1 MTEKKS
7 IAIKPLTAGDLN
19 SVVEID
25 SATSGISRRGYFEKR
40 LTAGLNR
47 PKDYVYVGLFA
58 KDKLQGFA
66 LARLVVGEFGNA
78 GASAALDAIAT
89 RPEVG
94 HQGYGQMLLDEV
106 EKVLRHKGVSALTSQ
121 VDWGNPDILGFLA
134 GNGFQLSSRLILTRS
149 TAEIPPELIEEPE
162 DDGINEL
169 DYSSAESDDFQALS
183 RDRVPVRSMVEGD
196 LAKIIS
202 IDADNSGSERAEY
215 YSRKLHQSLHESGV
229 RVSLAAELDGFVV
242 GFIMARVDFGEFGH
256 TSPEAVMDSIG
267 VDPGFAGQGVG
278 KALMSQLMANLAVLR
293 VERLRTEIAWNDTGL
308 IRYLDATGFS
318 PAQRIT
324 LYKPL

>member
-1 MTEKKS
+1 MTDKKS
-7 IAIKPLTAGDLN
+7 ISIKALTAADLD

-25 SATSGISRRGYFEKR
+25 SATSGISRRGYFGKR
-40 LTAGLNR
+40 LTAALAR

-58 KDKLQGFA
+58 DGTLQGFA
-66 LARLVVGEFGNA
+66 FARMVVGEFGNS
-78 GASAALDAIAT
+78 GTSASLDAIAT
-89 RPEVG
+89 RPEAG
-94 HQGYGQMLLDEV
+94 HKGYGQMLLDEV
-106 EKVLRHKGVSALTSQ
+106 ETVLRHKGVDDMTSQ
-121 VDWGNPDILGFLA
+121 VDWGNPDVLGFLA
-134 GNGFQLSSRLILTRS
+134 GSGFRLSSRLVLTRT
-149 TAEIPPELIEEPE
+149 TAEIPPELIDEPE
-162 DDGINEL
+162 DDGITEL
-169 DYSSAESDDFQALS
+169 DYSSADSDDFQALS

-202 IDADNSGSERAEY
+202 IDADNSGSTRTEY
-215 YSRKLHQSLHESGV
+215 YTRKLEQSLHESGV

-278 KALMSQLMANLAVLR
+278 KALMSQLMANLAILR
-293 VERLRTEIAWNDTGL
+293 VENVRTEIAWNDTAL
-308 IRYLDATGFS
+308 IHYFDSMAFT

-324 LYKPL
+324 LSKTL